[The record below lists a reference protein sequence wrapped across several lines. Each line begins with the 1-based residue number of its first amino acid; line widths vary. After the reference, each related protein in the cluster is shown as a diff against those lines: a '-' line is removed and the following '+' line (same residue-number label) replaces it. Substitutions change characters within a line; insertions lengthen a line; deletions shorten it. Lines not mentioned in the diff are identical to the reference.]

1 MADSWWIADFAG
13 MSVSFMVTLLTIL
26 VMGFAFLKVIGM
38 MVMGDLGL
46 LPGIGALAI
55 LLGIFALTIWSKSMV
70 VAIAAFAVMAGLM
83 AFFPFAE
90 SQLEALS
97 LREID
102 VESLDK
108 LFRTASQRPDNFA
121 VRFEIA
127 RSIYG
132 LGLPGHAIA
141 IVETTLASLSTVKD
155 DVQNRSLRDVFRG
168 AEFEAK
174 QWRRTLHDP
183 DAFRPVSCPRCGH
196 SNQPGLLACGG
207 CQGPYL
213 LDLARKLD
221 VRSKFIGKLVFGW
234 ALIAALFVAV
244 AAVAPTMSR
253 IALAIAILVALILVG
268 GILAWL
274 FRPPK
279 LGMSAGR
286 TGSP

>member
-1 MADSWWIADFAG
+1 MVDSWWIADFAG
-13 MSVSFMVTLLTIL
+13 MSVSFMMTLLTIL

-38 MVMGDLGL
+38 MVMGDLGV

-70 VAIAAFAVMAGLM
+70 VAIAAFAVMAALM

-108 LFRTASQRPDNFA
+108 LFRTASERPDNFA

-141 IVETTLASLSTVKD
+141 IVGND
-155 DVQNRSLRDVFRG
+155 
-168 AEFEAK
+168 
-174 QWRRTLHDP
+174 
-183 DAFRPVSCPRCGH
+183 
-196 SNQPGLLACGG
+196 PGL
-207 CQGPYL
+207 
-213 LDLARKLD
+213 
-221 VRSKFIGKLVFGW
+221 
-234 ALIAALFVAV
+234 
-244 AAVAPTMSR
+244 
-253 IALAIAILVALILVG
+253 AIDG
-268 GILAWL
+268 
-274 FRPPK
+274 
-279 LGMSAGR
+279 
-286 TGSP
+286 